1 MDVFFSPVARLEHSI
16 TRKSARFRARYYICI
31 KEYEEKKRKK
41 YMYSKMKLFQW
52 ITQEKRLREQRSR
65 LLLFVKKSETDV

>member
-1 MDVFFSPVARLEHSI
+1 M
-16 TRKSARFRARYYICI
+16 
-31 KEYEEKKRKK
+31 
-41 YMYSKMKLFQW
+41 KMKLFQW